1 MGNLVGGH
9 IQFQLVG
16 ETGPVV
22 IGTYEALDVKPAPQ
36 VNERI
41 LSDGTPDSEFVT
53 IGPWSISFKK
63 PKSSLA
69 LERLFDLFVD
79 PLRAPTLQGVY
90 TLTDPNNGEVGQYL
104 FTGVR
109 PKDSGLGV
117 ASGVVNETIEFRAD
131 KRTKIA

>member
-16 ETGPVV
+16 ASGPVPM
-22 IGTYEALDVKPAPQ
+22 GTYEAIDVKPAPQ

-41 LSDGTPDSEFVT
+41 LSDGKPDSEFIT
-53 IGPWSISFKK
+53 IGPWTISFKK

-69 LERLFDLFVD
+69 LERLFDLFAD
-79 PLRAPTLQGVY
+79 PLQAPTLQGVY
-90 TLTDPNNGEVGQYL
+90 TLTDPNTGEVGQYL

-109 PKDSGLGV
+109 PKDTSLGV
-117 ASGVVNETIEFRAD
+117 ASGVVNEAIEFRAD
-131 KRTKIA
+131 ERTKIA